1 MSVPSHLKYTSDHEW
16 LAIDGDVATIGVTAF
31 AADALGDVVYV
42 NLPEVGS
49 TVTGGD
55 SCGEL
60 ESTKSVSDLYAPVD
74 GEVLEVNRAVV
85 DEPGLLNLEPFE
97 RGWLF
102 RIRVTGSADLLDAD
116 AYETMTGG
124 N

>member
-97 RGWLF
+97 RGWLY

-124 N
+124 D